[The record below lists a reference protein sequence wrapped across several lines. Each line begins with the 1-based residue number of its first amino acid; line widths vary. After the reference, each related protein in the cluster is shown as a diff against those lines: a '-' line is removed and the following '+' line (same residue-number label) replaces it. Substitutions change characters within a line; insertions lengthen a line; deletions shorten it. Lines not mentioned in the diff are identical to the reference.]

1 MLTGTG
7 TADDLTMN
15 CTQGRD
21 DELGQKNTCKEFTKK
36 KNQLGLMVKNQQE
49 TNITDP
55 VIIMQD
61 KKVKK
66 REYKERIGL
75 VQMKS
80 MRNNGKL

>member
-21 DELGQKNTCKEFTKK
+21 DELGQKNASKEFTKGEH
-36 KNQLGLMVKNQQE
+36 QLGLMGKNQQE

-55 VIIMQD
+55 VIM
-61 KKVKK
+61 
-66 REYKERIGL
+66 
-75 VQMKS
+75 M
-80 MRNNGKL
+80 